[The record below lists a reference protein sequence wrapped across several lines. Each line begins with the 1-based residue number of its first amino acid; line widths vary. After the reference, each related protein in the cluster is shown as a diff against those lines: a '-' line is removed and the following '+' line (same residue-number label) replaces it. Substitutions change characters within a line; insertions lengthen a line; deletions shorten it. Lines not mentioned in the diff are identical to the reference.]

1 MHNGHS
7 LKIWG
12 LIMLDREGF
21 RPNVG
26 IILLNQKNQVFWGK
40 RIRTHSW
47 QFPQGGIDRGESPE
61 QAMFRELHEE
71 VGLLPEHVRIV
82 ARTRDWLRYEV
93 PDRFIR
99 RDARGH
105 YKGQK
110 QIWYLLQLVEPDWN
124 INLRATSHPEF
135 DAWRWND
142 FWVPLDVVVEF
153 KRGVYEM
160 ALTELSRFLPRN
172 DNRGRSYRGPSR
184 PRNDSPNTA
193 PPSQSGVEV
202 SMTVQFGLIQTQIN
216 MELPPGGSFDP
227 DPQNDLKN

>member
-1 MHNGHS
+1 MY
-7 LKIWG
+7 
-12 LIMLDREGF
+12 
-21 RPNVG
+21 
-26 IILLNQKNQVFWGK
+26 
-40 RIRTHSW
+40 
-47 QFPQGGIDRGESPE
+47 
-61 QAMFRELHEE
+61 RELHEE

-82 ARTRDWLRYEV
+82 ARTRDRLRYEV

-99 RDARGH
+99 RDTRGH

-160 ALTELSRFLPRN
+160 ALTELSRFLPRF
-172 DNRGRSYRGPSR
+172 DNRSRTYRSAPK
-184 PRNDSPNTA
+184 PRHNDHEASSHQGT
-193 PPSQSGVEV
+193 EV
-202 SMTVQFGLIQTQIN
+202 NMTMQFGFMQTQIR

-227 DPQNDLKN
+227 DPQNGFDKPPTEGK

>member
-1 MHNGHS
+1 
-7 LKIWG
+7 
-12 LIMLDREGF
+12 MLDREGF

-160 ALTELSRFLPRN
+160 ALTELSRYLPRY
-172 DNRGRSYRGPSR
+172 DNRGRVYRGAPR
-184 PRNDSPNTA
+184 PRYNDNEGETSEPQG
-193 PPSQSGVEV
+193 SEV
-202 SMTVQFGLIQTQIN
+202 SMTVQFGFMQTQIR

-227 DPQNDLKN
+227 DPHNSLDKPKPEGQ

>member
-1 MHNGHS
+1 
-7 LKIWG
+7 
-12 LIMLDREGF
+12 MLDREGF

-135 DAWRWND
+135 DAWRWNE

-160 ALTELSRFLPRN
+160 ALTELSRYLPRY
-172 DNRGRSYRGPSR
+172 DNRGRGYRGAPR
-184 PRNDSPNTA
+184 PRNNINEGEGENCEPQGS
-193 PPSQSGVEV
+193 EV
-202 SMTVQFGLIQTQIN
+202 SMTVQFGFMHTQIR

-227 DPQNDLKN
+227 DPQNSLEKPKPEDP